1 MTGNNR
7 NFVIDRARIVTPTTV
22 IDGESLLVEDGYIA
36 GIGTVSPSCNFK
48 RIDAQGSYLLP
59 GLIDL
64 HSDALEHM
72 IEPRPRA
79 VFSFPLSIFEFDKL
93 ICSCGITTMYHC
105 VAFVDSDARNRE
117 LRKSDQAATVIRE
130 INSLAASLRARN
142 RVHGRYDIVSFASLE
157 LVKRLVRES
166 QIHFLSFMDHT
177 PGQGQFSD
185 IMAYKELNRV
195 SFGVDDRSFEQM
207 ICERAS
213 RKSAF
218 EESAVEELLSLCK
231 SRSISLASHDDDSPE
246 RVSWSKQWGV
256 SVSEFPVSRGAVEA
270 AIREGISVGFGAPN
284 ILRGSSWSNNVSARE
299 MLSLGYG
306 DILLSD
312 YVPHALLHAVFLIKE
327 LGLRSLP
334 EAVNMAT
341 LNPARA
347 AGVHAWTGSIEYGK
361 EADLVLADTRREV
374 PQIVKTFVAGK
385 EVFSTCRN

>member
-1 MTGNNR
+1 MTEKNR
-7 NFVIDRARIVTPTTV
+7 NFVIDRARIVTPTSV
-22 IDGESLLVEDGYIA
+22 IEGESLLVEDGYIA
-36 GIGTVSPSCNFK
+36 GIGTVSPSRNFK
-48 RIDAQGSYLLP
+48 RIDAQGLYLLP

-79 VFSFPLSIFEFDKL
+79 VFPFPLSIFEIDKL

-117 LRKSDQAATVIRE
+117 LRKSDQAATMTRE

-142 RVHGRYDIVSFASLE
+142 RVHGRYDIVSSGSLD
-157 LVKRLVRES
+157 LIKRLVQER
-166 QIHFLSFMDHT
+166 QIHFLSLMDHT

-185 IMAYKELNRV
+185 IMSYKELNRV
-195 SFGVDDRSFEQM
+195 SYGVDDHSIEQM
-207 ICERAS
+207 IYSHAS
-213 RKSAF
+213 RGVAC

-231 SRSISLASHDDDSPE
+231 SRRLSVASHDDDSQE
-246 RVSWSKQWGV
+246 KVSWAKQRGV
-256 SVSEFPVSRGAVEA
+256 SLSEFPVSREAVEA
-270 AIREGISVGFGAPN
+270 AIREGIAVGFGAPN
-284 ILRGSSWSNNVSARE
+284 IVRGGSWSNNISARE

-334 EAVNMAT
+334 DAVNMAT
-341 LNPARA
+341 LNPARF
-347 AGVHAWTGSIEYGK
+347 AGVHALTGSIEYGK
-361 EADLVLADTRREV
+361 EADLVLVETRGEV